1 MTPRLPGNG
10 HPKRL
15 QEAAGSTIDEAAETK
30 RLQARRRF
38 LRYGVTGIS
47 VLITAN
53 RVNAQS
59 ITATMC
65 AQNIADDF
73 PFLPTG
79 FTLPFIKNNFGYF
92 TTPEDCDFIENSP
105 AMQQMIEEQQ
115 STDQTL

>member
-1 MTPRLPGNG
+1 MTLGLPGKG

-15 QEAAGSTIDEAAETK
+15 QEAAESTIDEAAEAK

-38 LRYGVTGIS
+38 LRYGVTGFS

-59 ITATMC
+59 ITATLC
-65 AQNIADDF
+65 AQNINEDF
-73 PFLPTG
+73 PFLTTG
-79 FTLPFIKNNFGYF
+79 FLLPLIKNNVGYF
-92 TTPEDCDFIENSP
+92 TTDSDCDFILNNP
-105 AMQQMIEEQQ
+105 ATQQMIQEQQ